1 MSNRTFIIPN
11 ISSWVQSSDANRND
25 PSVKW
30 LLNACLLHSC
40 QGDYGYQTFSLD
52 LIQALM
58 ELGADMDFT
67 YVRSFKYS
75 FMIYFPLSIH
85 IGRQ

>member
-1 MSNRTFIIPN
+1 MSNSTFIIPT
-11 ISSWVQSSDANRND
+11 ISSWVQSYDVNRHD

-30 LLNACLLHSC
+30 LLHACLLRSC
-40 QGDYGYQTFSLD
+40 KGDYGYKSFYID
-52 LIQALM
+52 LIETLM

-75 FMIYFPLSIH
+75 FII
-85 IGRQ
+85 RT